1 MATEVYGSSDD
12 NVCFDG
18 DFGGEVG
25 CYGTADREQGVLVV
39 MSDGTLLEVKYG
51 KGGRGI
57 WGIELLRSGSLFDR
71 IDQCSDDD
79 ADRHSDV
86 AHFKDGIQWA
96 YAATRAWELVC

>member
-12 NVCFDG
+12 NVSFEG

-25 CYGTADREQGVLVV
+25 CYGTDSREKGVLVV

-57 WGIELLRSGSLFDR
+57 WEVKLLRKGVLFDR
-71 IDQCSDDD
+71 IDQCDCED
-79 ADRHSDV
+79 ADPYSDV

-96 YAATRAWELVC
+96 YAATRDWELVA